1 MPIHPCCLAGDVP
14 TLPLAVTCCPL
25 VSATPA
31 CPYAHCNQGAHLSG
45 GSLSSHVPPAK
56 ERSHGAFRGCSPHS
70 SPCRR
75 LLLLFME
82 HSGQGGEGVQ
92 IARNTSSP
100 AILSPHTFGLPLP
113 HHDVTAS
120 LTLGHYWVQMSVNQ
134 PSKLLEP
141 PPAAHA
147 NNRIQ
152 NLQEVHP

>member
-1 MPIHPCCLAGDVP
+1 MPTAIREPISVEAASQVMSRLQKREAMERFVDVP
-14 TLPLAVTCCPL
+14 HTHLHASVFCCFL
-25 VSATPA
+25 WNIVGR
-31 CPYAHCNQGAHLSG
+31 GAG
-45 GSLSSHVPPAK
+45 
-56 ERSHGAFRGCSPHS
+56 R
-70 SPCRR
+70 
-75 LLLLFME
+75 
-82 HSGQGGEGVQ
+82 GVQ
-92 IARNTSSP
+92 IAHNTSSP

-113 HHDVTAS
+113 HHDVAAS